1 MDSTVHARFRAS
13 QEVFETDMS
22 IRLVIAGYSLS
33 LVAAIV
39 GCLVIARSRNQVP
52 GLNWLI
58 ATLSTALVGSVL
70 IYSRSSIPDFFS
82 IVVAN
87 EALLVTLVLLHQA
100 IATILGSSRRHLRL
114 SLGVAAALFAAF
126 LYYTYI
132 SNDISAR
139 VLLRTTAVAVQI
151 LISVVVLFRH
161 KDPALRSPLRV
172 AGWVLVAYGAMQIT
186 RFLVTLI
193 WPPSPDL
200 MHPDA
205 AQAFFSFLNCIMGLS
220 SCLAV
225 LWLALGSQR
234 HDLHTMAFTDV
245 LTGLM
250 NRRAF
255 DQIIERE
262 MRAHHREPLVLLLID
277 IDSFKSI
284 NDDYGHPTGDE
295 VIRQVARVLEA
306 SSRPGD
312 TVSRYGGE
320 EFAMLLRDLRLDRA
334 EAIAE
339 RLRAQI
345 AGIRGLPE
353 AIRITVSIGLA
364 VHSPNDTFASLLKRS
379 DNALYF
385 AKRSGRNRVSV
396 ELV

>member
-1 MDSTVHARFRAS
+1 
-13 QEVFETDMS
+13 MS
-22 IRLVIAGYSLS
+22 IRLVIVGYSLS
-33 LVAAIV
+33 LIAAIL
-39 GCLVIARSRNQVP
+39 GCIVIGRSRNEVP

-58 ATLSTALVGSVL
+58 GTLSTALVGL
-70 IYSRSSIPDFFS
+70 MLLYSRSSIPDFFS

-87 EALLVTLVLLHQA
+87 EAMLATLVLLHQA
-100 IATILGSSRRHLRL
+100 IATILGSSQRYLRL

-126 LYYTYI
+126 LYYTYV
-132 SNDISAR
+132 SNDFGAR
-139 VLLRTTAVAVQI
+139 VLVRTAAVTVQI

-172 AGWVLVAYGAMQIT
+172 AGWVLVAYGAMQMT
-186 RFLVTLI
+186 RFVVTLV
-193 WPPSPDL
+193 WPPPPDL

-205 AQAFFSFLNCIMGLS
+205 AQAFFSFVNCIMGLS
-220 SCLAV
+220 SGLAV

-255 DQIIERE
+255 DEIIERE
-262 MRAHHREPLVLLLID
+262 MRGHHSGEPLVLLLID
-277 IDSFKSI
+277 IDSFKAI

-295 VIRQVARVLEA
+295 VIRQVSHVLEA
-306 SSRPGD
+306 NSRADD

-334 EAIAE
+334 EVIAE

-353 AIRITVSIGLA
+353 AIRVTVSIGLA
-364 VHSPNDTFASLLKRS
+364 VHGPGETFASLLKRS
-379 DNALYF
+379 DDALYF

>member
-1 MDSTVHARFRAS
+1 
-13 QEVFETDMS
+13 MS
-22 IRLVIAGYSLS
+22 IRLVIIGYSLS

-39 GCLVIARSRNQVP
+39 GCIVIARSRNQVP

-58 ATLSTALVGSVL
+58 AAISTALVGLVL
-70 IYSRSSIPDFFS
+70 LYSRSSIPDFFS

-87 EALLVTLVLLHQA
+87 EAMLATLVLLHQA
-100 IATILGSSRRHLRL
+100 IATILGSSQRYLRL

-126 LYYTYI
+126 LYYTYV
-132 SNDISAR
+132 SNDFGAR
-139 VLLRTTAVAVQI
+139 VLLRTAAVAVQI

-172 AGWVLVAYGAMQIT
+172 AGWVLGAYGAIQIA
-186 RFLVTLI
+186 RLLVTLI

-205 AQAFFSFLNCIMGLS
+205 AQAFFSFANCIMGLS

-255 DQIIERE
+255 DEIIERE
-262 MRAHHREPLVLLLID
+262 MRGRHREPLVLLLID
-277 IDSFKSI
+277 IDSFKAI

-295 VIRQVARVLEA
+295 VIRQVGRVLEA
-306 SSRPGD
+306 NSRAND

-334 EAIAE
+334 EEIAE

-345 AGIRGLPE
+345 AGIRELPE
-353 AIRITVSIGLA
+353 AVGVTVSIGLA
-364 VHSPNDTFASLLKRS
+364 VHGPGDTFASLLKRS
-379 DNALYF
+379 DDALYF

-396 ELV
+396 ESV